1 MISRI
6 DHKHENYKQNAN
18 FFSKSLNL
26 EFNCVF
32 INLNRLIFQVV
43 LAFVSFFVI
52 SVGGTIIGV
61 IWGIATS
68 FVTRFTEHVRGA
80 SSSFHRPYLSMNN

>member
-1 MISRI
+1 M
-6 DHKHENYKQNAN
+6 
-18 FFSKSLNL
+18 
-26 EFNCVF
+26 
-32 INLNRLIFQVV
+32 FQVV

-68 FVTRFTEHVRGA
+68 FVTRFTEHVRGISLIFI
-80 SSSFHRPYLSMNN
+80 SSSSCLKSSKAILLFLTRQDFEKNISFS